1 MNNGCCKFLKT
12 IISKQL
18 IFTLDTR
25 TGRWRE
31 PLPQTSSKGQFF
43 VTHHTELNFAP
54 LGKRGP
60 RSAEGQERGTRLPG
74 APSAEA
80 PAESPRTAVHVR
92 RRRPRPGLGGTRARQ
107 PPCLPSRGLARKT
120 LGPAP
125 RLPNSSN
132 ALERPPFV
140 LHSSNQ
146 VPAAHRPSA
155 GLTRG
160 ATAHLYANY
169 FATWTKVIM
178 PSDRKLTGLKSR
190 MEINKLTPL
199 NGREPARAP
208 RPHLPHLR

>member
-1 MNNGCCKFLKT
+1 MEGATAPNQQQRT
-12 IISKQL
+12 ILCHPPHGVELCSTWEAGP
-18 IFTLDTR
+18 TLC
-25 TGRWRE
+25 
-31 PLPQTSSKGQFF
+31 
-43 VTHHTELNFAP
+43 
-54 LGKRGP
+54 RGP
-60 RSAEGQERGTRLPG
+60 GARDAFTWSAERRGTCRIATHSRPR
-74 APSAEA
+74 AA
-80 PAESPRTAVHVR
+80 PAPAA
-92 RRRPRPGLGGTRARQ
+92 RARRD
-107 PPCLPSRGLARKT
+107 PCPAASLPSISGLARKT

-146 VPAAHRPSA
+146 LPAAHRPSA

-208 RPHLPHLR
+208 RPHLAHLG